1 MNRVVHFEIPSENP
15 AQSMKFYEKVFG
27 WKFTQFGKE
36 EYWMAETGQAAH
48 MGINGAV
55 MKRKHPQQP
64 MTNAIEVENIDK
76 ALETIA
82 ASGGA
87 VVVPK
92 MDVGGMGWAAYFKD
106 TDGVIMGVWQT
117 AKK

>member
-1 MNRVVHFEIPSENP
+1 MNRIVHFEIPASNP
-15 AQSMKFYEKVFG
+15 DQSMKFYEKVFG
-27 WKFTQFGKE
+27 WKFNQFGNE
-36 EYWMAETGQAAH
+36 QYWMAETGPANH

-55 MKRKHPQQP
+55 LKRRDPMQP

-76 ALETIA
+76 TLEMIGE
-82 ASGGA
+82 SGCT

-106 TDGVIMGVWQT
+106 PDGVIMGVWQT
-117 AKK
+117 VKK